1 MKTLTESTTPVVVQT
16 LRILVAD
23 DHSLVRQGLRTLLE
37 ARPGWTVCGEAV
49 TGIEAIEKARQ
60 LKPDII
66 VLDIHMPETD
76 GLQAARSILAD
87 NPHSE
92 ILILTV
98 DESEEAVRSA
108 SEVGAH
114 GIVMKS
120 GAADDLIVAVAA
132 LARHETFHAP
142 RNFGRVVQSPL
153 RPLGPDPSK
162 PSTPPMELTT
172 RERDIVVWIANG
184 HSHKQ
189 IAAALN
195 ISPKTVESHRRNI
208 MRKLGLKSAAR
219 LVRYAIHH
227 GLVEP

>member
-1 MKTLTESTTPVVVQT
+1 MKTLIESATPVIAQT

-23 DHSLVRQGLRTLLE
+23 DHPLVRQGLRTLLE

-49 TGIEAIEKARQ
+49 TGGEAIEKAHQ
-60 LKPDII
+60 LKPDVI

-76 GLQAARSILAD
+76 GLQAARSILTAD
-87 NPHSE
+87 PRSE

-98 DESEEAVRSA
+98 DESEEMVRSA
-108 SEVGAH
+108 SEAGAH
-114 GIVMKS
+114 GVVMKS
-120 GAADDLIVAVAA
+120 DAADDLIVAVAA
-132 LARHETFHAP
+132 LARHEPFHRS
-142 RNFGRVVQSPL
+142 RNYGKGVQSPL
-153 RPLGPDPSK
+153 RPLGPDPAQSN
-162 PSTPPMELTT
+162 TPPAELTT

-189 IAAALN
+189 IAVALT